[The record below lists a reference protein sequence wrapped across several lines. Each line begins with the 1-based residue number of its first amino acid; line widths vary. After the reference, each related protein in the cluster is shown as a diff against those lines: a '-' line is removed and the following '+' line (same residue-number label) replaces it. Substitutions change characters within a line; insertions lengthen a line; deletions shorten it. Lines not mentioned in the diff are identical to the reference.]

1 MHRSVSMQV
10 KLYQNRGKSQS
21 CINALPYNS
30 SLENLVGALVVFL
43 FKLLSFPTPGGAQR
57 RATTEQGQP
66 YAIGRAGNSSN
77 VF

>member
-30 SLENLVGALVVFL
+30 SLEHLVGALVVFL
-43 FKLLSFPTPGGAQR
+43 FKLLSFPTPVGLS

-66 YAIGRAGNSSN
+66 
-77 VF
+77 